1 MKSIVGHVLAG
12 ALIAGLLIQYAL
24 NLLDG
29 QITSDYPARPIK
41 LVVPF
46 NPGGGS
52 DTFARIIKAGIDEN
66 NLLPQPFV
74 IINRPGGSSTIG
86 SRYVRDAKPDG
97 YTLLLL
103 HDALITAQYS
113 GTVSYGPEAFE
124 PVAGT
129 GEIGLVVAVHED
141 SPFTSLKSL
150 LDAATETPDEI
161 VYGVNMGAPSHFLAR
176 RLEHVHP
183 GAKFRYTQ
191 AGDGTDRLGKLVGG
205 HIQAATFSATE
216 MLNFDGQG
224 LRGLAIFGPERRE
237 SLPDLPT
244 ALEQGIDVEEV
255 NSQYW
260 WFPKKTPQD
269 RIDYMANVLRKVMQ
283 TDTVLNRL
291 TELHIPPRFLSG
303 PEHEAYLENR
313 IEAAQS
319 VGQQESPDVPDIPLI
334 ICCGLAA
341 CLLVMAFSGKVST
354 GPADTLSLKGPTAK
368 RAAIMLVMSA
378 AYAVAM
384 QFGAS
389 FAWATTVFIVLVG
402 LLLSTD
408 PKRHILPLTETA
420 VIVAFGI
427 QFVLTQIVVTDLP

>member
-1 MKSIVGHVLAG
+1 
-12 ALIAGLLIQYAL
+12 
-24 NLLDG
+24 
-29 QITSDYPARPIK
+29 
-41 LVVPF
+41 
-46 NPGGGS
+46 
-52 DTFARIIKAGIDEN
+52 
-66 NLLPQPFV
+66 
-74 IINRPGGSSTIG
+74 
-86 SRYVRDAKPDG
+86 
-97 YTLLLL
+97 
-103 HDALITAQYS
+103 
-113 GTVSYGPEAFE
+113 
-124 PVAGT
+124 
-129 GEIGLVVAVHED
+129 VHED
-141 SPFTSLKSL
+141 SPYTSLKSL
-150 LDAATETPDEI
+150 LDAATEKPDEI

-216 MLNFDGQG
+216 MLNFEGQG
-224 LRGLAIFGPERRE
+224 LRGLAIFGPQRRE

-244 ALEQGIDVEEV
+244 ALEQGVDVEEV

-269 RIDYMANVLRKVMQ
+269 RIDYMANVLRKAMQ
-283 TDTVLNRL
+283 TETVLKRL

-334 ICCGLAA
+334 VCCGLGV
-341 CLLVMAFSGKVST
+341 CLLVMAFSGKVLT
-354 GPADTLSLKGPTAK
+354 GSADTLSLKGPTAK

-378 AYAVAM
+378 AYAAAM
-384 QFGAS
+384 QFSVS

-408 PKRHILPLTETA
+408 RKRHLLPLTETA

-427 QFVLTQIVVTDLP
+427 QFVLTEIAVTDLP

>member
-1 MKSIVGHVLAG
+1 
-12 ALIAGLLIQYAL
+12 
-24 NLLDG
+24 
-29 QITSDYPARPIK
+29 
-41 LVVPF
+41 
-46 NPGGGS
+46 
-52 DTFARIIKAGIDEN
+52 
-66 NLLPQPFV
+66 
-74 IINRPGGSSTIG
+74 
-86 SRYVRDAKPDG
+86 
-97 YTLLLL
+97 LLLL
-103 HDALITAQYS
+103 HDALITAKYS
-113 GTVSYGPEAFE
+113 GTVSYGPEVFE
-124 PVAGT
+124 AVAGT

-141 SPFTSLKSL
+141 SPYTSLKSL
-150 LDAATETPDEI
+150 LDAATEKPDEI

-216 MLNFDGQG
+216 MLNFAGQG

-244 ALEQGIDVEEV
+244 ALEQGVDVEEV

-260 WFPKKTPQD
+260 WFPKGTPQD
-269 RIDYMANVLRKVMQ
+269 RIDYMADVLRKAMQ
-283 TDTVLNRL
+283 TETVLKRL

-303 PEHEAYLENR
+303 AEHEAYLEER
-313 IEAAQS
+313 VAAAQS
-319 VGQQESPDVPDIPLI
+319 VGQQESPEVPDIPLL
-334 ICCGLAA
+334 ICCGLIV
-341 CLLVMAFSGKVST
+341 CLLVMIFSRRVSPEP
-354 GPADTLSLKGPTAK
+354 GDTVSLKGPTAK
-368 RAAIMLVMSA
+368 RATIMLAMSA
-378 AYAVAM
+378 AYALAM

-389 FAWATTVFIVLVG
+389 FAWATTVFIMLVG

-408 PKRHILPLTETA
+408 HKRHLVPLTETA